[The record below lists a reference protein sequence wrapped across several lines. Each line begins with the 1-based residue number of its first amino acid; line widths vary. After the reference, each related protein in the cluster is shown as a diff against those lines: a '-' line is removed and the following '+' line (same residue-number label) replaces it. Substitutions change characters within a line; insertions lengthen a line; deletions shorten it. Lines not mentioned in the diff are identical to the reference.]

1 MITRLIFWL
10 YIIQYIYNRY
20 DNKGF
25 WSMVLLMDTSPQKLS
40 YLRPLFNAREVVLT
54 SEFKI
59 DPLTP
64 YLIGKNIYF
73 ENKKAS

>member
-1 MITRLIFWL
+1 M
-10 YIIQYIYNRY
+10 
-20 DNKGF
+20 
-25 WSMVLLMDTSPQKLS
+25 LLMDTSPQKLS
-40 YLRPLFNAREVVLT
+40 YLRPLCNATEVVLT

-64 YLIGKNIYF
+64 YLIAKNIYF